1 MEGKD
6 QIKEL
11 FSEKLGNYEAKVNPD
26 LWANVASQIGAT
38 SAAASTGMSLVA
50 KWLIGLGI
58 SGAVATAS
66 ILYFNST
73 EKSTEV
79 QLAEDQTINVSEEKV
94 DSKEENSVES
104 SVVNNEVKANP
115 EEVLPSNESE
125 VPQNEEQTELE
136 VPPFDLPSTL
146 LDRDQLVPEI
156 VVEDPE
162 IPKTDENTVVT
173 EEHPNS
179 TVNEEETQEE
189 TAEEIPAINEASES
203 NITYSINK
211 LPNVFTPDGD
221 RVNDEFFIESEGLL
235 DFNIVVI
242 SNTNQIV
249 FTSQNPDFRWD
260 GRDLKGEKV
269 PSGTYMYYIT
279 AKDSNE
285 NPVKEFSSLTIR
297 R

>member
-50 KWLIGLGI
+50 RWLIGLGI

-94 DSKEENSVES
+94 DSNEENSVES
-104 SVVNNEVKANP
+104 SVVNNEVEASP

-125 VPQNEEQTELE
+125 VPQNEDQTELE

-162 IPKTDENTVVT
+162 ITEVDENTTVT
-173 EEHPNS
+173 EEEPDVA
-179 TVNEEETQEE
+179 VNEEQAQEE
-189 TAEEIPAINEASES
+189 AEEETPEIIEASES

-260 GRDLKGEKV
+260 GKDVKGEKV

-279 AKDSNE
+279 AKDSND